1 MASGISLFSL
11 IFSTKLF
18 MLSIFLYS
26 SMTPF
31 AEQIEAGM
39 FVSRRSMLFLPRQT
53 NWMWFFIQPIE
64 MLPIVEAT
72 VKIDLL

>member
-18 MLSIFLYS
+18 MLSISVLVYDS
-26 SMTPF
+26 LCR
-31 AEQIEAGM
+31 AERGRYVRKPEVYALLTSTDELD
-39 FVSRRSMLFLPRQT
+39 VV
-53 NWMWFFIQPIE
+53 FIQPIE